1 MPSGSTRVIVAS
13 LYSLPLTVLRSS
25 ESAAV
30 AKDKSKIVK
39 SFVCTCRLDP
49 VQICSQ
55 ISVFQSRR
63 IAGQRSTQVTNYPVM
78 SATADSSDGELSEA
92 KHLWSNPLGAPEL
105 IRNSSTSLRMTPRYG
120 F

>member
-1 MPSGSTRVIVAS
+1 VWM
-13 LYSLPLTVLRSS
+13 SS

-63 IAGQRSTQVTNYPVM
+63 IAAQRSTQATTYPVM
-78 SATADSSDGELSEA
+78 LSEA
-92 KHLWSNPLGAPEL
+92 KHPATQFSTDAGLDAKATHDLSGYVDFEVS
-105 IRNSSTSLRMTPRYG
+105 RSSWVLRLR
-120 F
+120 

>member
-13 LYSLPLTVLRSS
+13 LYSLPLTVLKSS
-25 ESAAV
+25 ESAAA

-63 IAGQRSTQVTNYPVM
+63 IAGQRSTQLTNYPVM
-78 SATADSSDGELSEA
+78 LSEA
-92 KHLWSNPLGAPEL
+92 LQRNAKHEARLSNISGLIRWVTPEL
-105 IRNSSTSLRMTPRYG
+105 IRD
-120 F
+120 